1 MFPMTARTGSC
12 HVAGRTRP
20 AAAAAIAALCCAFVL
35 AIITSGCAQPQQA
48 ATPAAAPPNPREV
61 ADRQLAAGQFEAAAA
76 AYAALAAS
84 AQPPAATDLQLRA
97 ALIRRDLNQDP
108 GITLPENTLPDPA
121 QEAMRT
127 LAMAQSLLAAG
138 DAAGAVTQLSAVTQA
153 AFDPYLHG
161 LYLRTLGRA
170 QLARGEAAPALNN
183 LVSAETAP
191 MPEARRGELTHAI
204 WDALQAAGLE
214 RARAALPPTAPHAPG
229 WIALAELHAAHG
241 YDPAAF
247 ASGVAG
253 WQTSH
258 PEHPA
263 QTLLIAEL
271 LEQSEEGLAPPA
283 KIALLLPLQGPL
295 ANVGQAIRD
304 GFISMRFSGVMQPPP
319 DITVYDVNATNA
331 VATLQTALADG
342 AKFIVG
348 PLEKNALD
356 TLLAAGEPPVPMLA
370 LNTATKPPAS
380 TVRLFQF
387 GLRPEDEA
395 IDAAER
401 AWQDGRRRMIAMVPA
416 NELGERVLSAF
427 AARWQALG
435 GTLVDSVRF
444 RSSVQSYADAV
455 RQTFGLKQSEARAAA
470 LRALLKRAIVSEAR
484 RRDDVDGILLSAPPV
499 EARQILP
506 QFRFLGA
513 ANLPIYATSHVFSG
527 ARNPGADR
535 DLNGVMFGDAPWIL
549 GTGDRALK
557 SVYDSHW
564 RGGIGNLRFFAFGAD
579 ACRIIP
585 YLAQMRAQPGMR
597 VAGATGQIYI
607 DGGSLVRR
615 QLTWARFAGG
625 SPRLLDAAP

>member
-1 MFPMTARTGSC
+1 M
-12 HVAGRTRP
+12 
-20 AAAAAIAALCCAFVL
+20 L
-35 AIITSGCAQPQQA
+35 AIIASGCAQPQQA
-48 ATPAAAPPNPREV
+48 PTAVAAAPSPREA
-61 ADRQLAAGQFEAAAA
+61 ADRQLAAGQFEAAAQ
-76 AYAALAAS
+76 AYANLAAT
-84 AQPPAATDLQLRA
+84 AGEPAATTLRLQS
-97 ALIRRDLNQDP
+97 ALIRRDLNEDVSGLVP
-108 GITLPENTLPDPA
+108 DAALADPA
-121 QEAMRT
+121 QEALRT
-127 LAMAQSLLAAG
+127 LAIANGLLAAG
-138 DAAGAVTQLSAVTQA
+138 DAASAATQLAALTQA
-153 AFDPYLHG
+153 AFNPYQRG

-170 QLARGEAAPALNN
+170 QLASGEALPALAN
-183 LVSAETAP
+183 LVAAETLP
-191 MPEARRGELTHAI
+191 MPDARRGELTHAI
-204 WDALQAAGLE
+204 WDALQAAGV
-214 RARAALPPTAPHAPG
+214 ANAKGALPPDAPQAAG
-229 WIALAELHAAHG
+229 WIALAELHAAQG

-247 ASGVAG
+247 ASGVAS
-253 WQTSH
+253 WQTSY

-271 LEQSEEGLAPPA
+271 LEQSEEALAPPT

-304 GFISMRFSGVMQPPP
+304 GFISMRFSGVMQPLPE
-319 DITVYDVNATNA
+319 IAVYDVNAANA

-356 TLLAAGEPPVPMLA
+356 ALLAAGEPPVPMLA
-370 LNTATKPPAS
+370 LNTATKQPAS
-380 TVRLFQF
+380 SARLFQF

-401 AWQDGRRRMIAMVPA
+401 AWRDGRRRMIAMVPD
-416 NELGERVLSAF
+416 NDLGERVLSAF
-427 AARWQALG
+427 TARWQALG

-444 RSSVQSYADAV
+444 RSSVQSYAAAV
-455 RQTFGLKQSEARAAA
+455 RPTIGQAQSEARATAQP
-470 LRALLKRAIVSEAR
+470 RRVPRAIGAEAR

-513 ANLPIYATSHVFSG
+513 ANLPMYATSHVFSG
-527 ARNPGADR
+527 ARNPGADQ
-535 DLNGVMFGDAPWIL
+535 DLNGVMFGDAPWVL
-549 GTGDRALK
+549 GAGDRSLK
-557 SVYDSHW
+557 NVYDTHW
-564 RGGIGNLRFFAFGAD
+564 RGGIGSLRFFAFGAD

-625 SPRLLDAAP
+625 SPQLLNPSP

>member
-1 MFPMTARTGSC
+1 
-12 HVAGRTRP
+12 VAGRTRP
-20 AAAAAIAALCCAFVL
+20 AVATAIAARCAAIVL
-35 AIITSGCAQPQQA
+35 AIMVSACTQPQQA
-48 ATPAAAPPNPREV
+48 PTPAAVPPNPREA
-61 ADRQLAAGQFEAAAA
+61 ADRQLAAGQFEAAAQ
-76 AYAALAAS
+76 AYATLAAS
-84 AQPPAATDLQLRA
+84 AGEPAATELRLRA
-97 ALIRRDLNQDP
+97 ALVRRDLNADVGD
-108 GITLPENTLPDPA
+108 GIPEAPLADPA
-121 QEAMRT
+121 LEALRT
-127 LAMAQSLLAAG
+127 LATANAALAAG
-138 DAAGAVTQLSAVTQA
+138 DAAGAATQLAALTQA
-153 AFDPYLHG
+153 ALDPYVRG

-170 QLARGEAAPALNN
+170 QLARGEAVPALSN
-183 LVSAETAP
+183 LVAAETLP
-191 MPEARRGELTHAI
+191 MPEARRGELTHAL

-214 RARAALPPTAPHAPG
+214 QARTAMPPDAPHAAG

-241 YDPAAF
+241 YDPNAF
-247 ASGVAG
+247 ASAVAA
-253 WQTSH
+253 WQTQY

-263 QTLLIAEL
+263 QTLLVAEL
-271 LEQSEEGLAPPA
+271 VEQSEEGVAPPT

-319 DITVYDVNATNA
+319 DVTVYDVNATNA

-356 TLLAAGEPPVPMLA
+356 ALLAAGEPPVPMLA
-370 LNTATKPPAS
+370 LNTATQPPKS
-380 TVRLFQF
+380 TARLFQF

-401 AWQDGRRRMIAMVPA
+401 AWHDGRRRMIAMVPA
-416 NELGERVLSAF
+416 NDLGERVLSSF
-427 AARWQALG
+427 TTRWQALG

-470 LRALLKRAIVSEAR
+470 LRALLKRAIVAEAR

-527 ARNPGADR
+527 ARNPGADQ
-535 DLNGVMFGDAPWIL
+535 DLNGVMFGDAPWLL

-597 VAGATGQIYI
+597 VAGATGQIYV

-615 QLTWARFAGG
+615 RLTWAKFAGG
-625 SPRLLDAAP
+625 SPQLLNASP